1 MSRPTTRSQR
11 ERTVIRTARA
21 AQRRKRKADGTATG
35 GMESREQV
43 VEAVDRG
50 ARRDAPW
57 FRVLLIVGGVVTA
70 LLLTRQAYDYSSMPG
85 GRGCSRTICRV
96 RPHRSSCLAS
106 LPSLGCFWR
115 GAAPAG
121 VCEAA

>member
-1 MSRPTTRSQR
+1 
-11 ERTVIRTARA
+11 VIRTARA

-57 FRVLLIVGGVVTA
+57 FRVLLIVGGVATA
-70 LLLTRQAYDYSSMPG
+70 LLLTRQAYDYFVDAGRPGLQSNDLSSAAASVVMLG
-85 GRGCSRTICRV
+85 IIAFAWV
-96 RPHRSSCLAS
+96 FLAR
-106 LPSLGCFWR
+106 R
-115 GAAPAG
+115 GAG
-121 VCEAA
+121 RRL